1 MSQLAKI
8 SKNINDTYSIVSG
21 IGKNLQMCQ
30 NRPPDRAGKLKS
42 LTIIDIKL
50 SQPSWTVLANG
61 LRESRTLEALK
72 LNMLH
77 IDRQALTVIS
87 DAMKINSSVTKLD
100 LSYNDISDSNG
111 DVLARIISNQ
121 TQNRDNLKWKNDLR
135 RLQLPPQG
143 ESSKNGQRKART
155 GGDVKGLKELYLVQ
169 NKLGAFFIK
178 CMLDALK
185 FDDYIRVIDLRKN
198 RLTK

>member
-1 MSQLAKI
+1 M
-8 SKNINDTYSIVSG
+8 
-21 IGKNLQMCQ
+21 
-30 NRPPDRAGKLKS
+30 GKLRS
-42 LTIIDIKL
+42 VAVVDLKL
-50 SQPSWTVLANG
+50 SQPSWTALAAG
-61 LRESRTLEALK
+61 LQEARTLEELK
-72 LNMLH
+72 LNMVH
-77 IDRQALTVIS
+77 MDRQALTAIA
-87 DAMKINSSVTKLD
+87 DAMKVNSSVTKLD

-111 DVLARIISNQ
+111 DILARIISNQ

-155 GGDVKGLKELYLVQ
+155 GGEIKGLKELYLVQ

-198 RLTK
+198 RLTKQII